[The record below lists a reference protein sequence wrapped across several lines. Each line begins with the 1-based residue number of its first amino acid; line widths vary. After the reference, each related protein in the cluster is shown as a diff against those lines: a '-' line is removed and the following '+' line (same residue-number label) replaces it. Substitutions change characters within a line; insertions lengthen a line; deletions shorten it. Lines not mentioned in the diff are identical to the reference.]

1 MDQSISVYAKTGSA
15 CMVHFRPRLH
25 TIPIPLVPG
34 CVFVVAN
41 SLVVADKVST
51 ADIHYNLRLVETRVA
66 AAMLEKLLFKSCTDG
81 ILLCDIVDKV
91 GGFEECLER
100 IDQVLD
106 KDGYSLQKAA
116 SELGM
121 DDEMFQAA
129 FVSELKV
136 KPKVCC
142 MRIPGITTFQA
153 GLSCCYRS
161 CSS

>member
-1 MDQSISVYAKTGSA
+1 M
-15 CMVHFRPRLH
+15 
-25 TIPIPLVPG
+25 
-34 CVFVVAN
+34 
-41 SLVVADKVST
+41 VADKVST